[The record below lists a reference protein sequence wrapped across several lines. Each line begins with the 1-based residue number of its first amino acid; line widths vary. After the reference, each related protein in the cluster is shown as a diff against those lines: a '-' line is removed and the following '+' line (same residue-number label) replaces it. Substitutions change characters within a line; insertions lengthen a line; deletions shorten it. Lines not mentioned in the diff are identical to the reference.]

1 MTEKEEA
8 ETTPETQRRFQRFN
22 SLLSEDELIEDY
34 YKDESSPSNHYWN
47 DGGLNSFYLRSS
59 LAFRALS
66 PDGDSMDR
74 SDSSAV
80 LSPVFKAGWLD
91 KNPPQGSYIYQKRW
105 VKLDAD
111 FLRYFDSEKDVYSKR
126 LIPVSS
132 ITRVASIG
140 DQKFEVITNN
150 RTFAF
155 RAESDADRNEW
166 IKALQKTLDE
176 RKARCSDRVSFIQA
190 AGSSFDSVDK
200 CGLLELRGFKNKL
213 YVVVAGEK
221 VFLYKNA
228 EDFRLRVGITYIEM
242 NVGNVKDVD
251 RRGFDLTTPYRIF
264 SFVAESDQE
273 KEEWVEAM
281 QQSIAEALSNF
292 EVAEK
297 IWAVEANCFCA
308 DCGSPKPD
316 WASINLCV
324 VICKRCAGE
333 HRGLGP
339 SITKVR
345 SLKMDKKVWTEEL
358 IELFLQ
364 VGNAVANQFW
374 AANVPP
380 SEAISPTSG
389 SQERRHFLVAKYR
402 EGKYRRYHPLFGNQ
416 DELNKA
422 LCVAVTTRDLAE
434 TLSLLFCGAEVS
446 CCSGD
451 PGYPSPLAL
460 AEQAG
465 QRLQVEFLL
474 QNKTSETPQLD
485 MGTNMERHYSVVL
498 PSVAHNGFLY
508 KTPSMAKLVHERK
521 SREEFSRRWCCL
533 HDGIFSYYE
542 NNTNTVPNGEIK
554 MQEITCVVNN
564 PPDTHGFVSTF
575 EVHIESERL
584 YLFGLDSPEAIKEW
598 VKCIAKS
605 FLPMAAEGL
614 LSRDFERLGRLH
626 YKGGLNLE
634 QAKEGWFALV
644 QSTLYA
650 YLEGGEETV
659 HLRKLQELSI
669 QGDNEVL
676 VLVERRRTLYIQGD
690 RKLDFLGWVNAIQ
703 KAAGSSGD
711 TLSEQQLTEMD
722 VPIIVDRCIDYIT
735 QCGLTSEGI
744 YRKSGQNSKTTG
756 LLEMLRK
763 DARKVRLK
771 EGEHQVDDVA
781 NTLKRF
787 FRDIGDGL
795 FTKDCSLEWLK
806 ATALEDTEEK
816 IAQYRRLLSSLPAVN
831 RATVK
836 VLINHL
842 YRVQRFSDMNQM
854 TTHNLAIVF
863 GPTLFQTDGQ
873 DYKAGRVVEDLIRC
887 YVDIFS
893 VDEEEMRK
901 QQEEI
906 TAIMKMRIAGSSSGT
921 QHAGDFICTVYLEE
935 KKTEAE
941 QHIKIPATMTAEEL
955 TFGILD
961 RRKIVMK
968 EKDFW
973 SCFEVNEREEA
984 ERPLHYSEK
993 VLPILHSLGKES
1005 YLVVK
1010 RQLSMENMLVYLA
1023 SRVGDSSKHGMMK
1036 FREEKNLLGVGLSTG
1051 FHDRYFILN
1060 STCLRLFKEVRS
1072 HKPEKEWPV
1081 KNLKVY
1087 LGIKKKVRPPTC
1099 WGFTVF
1105 FENEKLEK
1113 QQWYLCC
1120 DTQMDLRAWFATFL
1134 SVQHGGNIWPSE
1146 SSKIRVS
1153 RTQQDSRLGNIS
1165 LIPLRGNENEM
1176 RKSVAAFA
1184 ADPLM
1189 LLRDV

>member
-1 MTEKEEA
+1 
-8 ETTPETQRRFQRFN
+8 
-22 SLLSEDELIEDY
+22 
-34 YKDESSPSNHYWN
+34 
-47 DGGLNSFYLRSS
+47 
-59 LAFRALS
+59 
-66 PDGDSMDR
+66 MDR
-74 SDSSAV
+74 ATSSGQ
-80 LSPVFKAGWLD
+80 LLPVIKAGWLD

-105 VKLDAD
+105 VKLDPD
-111 FLRYFDSEKDVYSKR
+111 YLRYFDGEKDIYSKR
-126 LIPVSS
+126 FIPMSS
-132 ITRVASIG
+132 VTRVTSIG

-155 RAESDADRNEW
+155 RAESDADRNDW
-166 IKALQKTLDE
+166 IRALQKTVEDRKGRCLD
-176 RKARCSDRVSFIQA
+176 RGSVFHASGGSFEA
-190 AGSSFDSVDK
+190 VDK
-200 CGLLELRGFKNKL
+200 CGPLELRGYKSKL
-213 YVVVAGEK
+213 YVAVAGDK

-228 EDFRLRVGITYIEM
+228 EEFRLGIGITYIEM

-264 SFVAESDQE
+264 SFLADTDQE
-273 KEEWVEAM
+273 KEDWVEAM
-281 QQSIAEALSNF
+281 RQSISEALSHS
-292 EVAEK
+292 EVAER
-297 IWAVEANCFCA
+297 IWSAEANRLCA
-308 DCGSPKPD
+308 DCGAPNPD
-316 WASINLCV
+316 WGSINLCV

-339 SITKVR
+339 SISKVR
-345 SLKMDKKVWTEEL
+345 SLKMDKKVWTEDLISLGNGGNTIKAINTWAIPVIRYTTSIINWTQMEL
-358 IELFLQ
+358 DNLDRKTRKFI
-364 VGNAVANQFW
+364 
-374 AANVPP
+374 
-380 SEAISPTSG
+380 AIHHS
-389 SQERRHFLVAKYR
+389 L
-402 EGKYRRYHPLFGNQ
+402 HPRC
-416 DELNKA
+416 DA
-422 LCVAVTTRDLAE
+422 LCAAVTTTDLAE

-446 CCSGD
+446 CSSGD
-451 PGYPSPLAL
+451 PVCPNPMAL
-460 AEQAG
+460 AEAAG
-465 QRLQVEFLL
+465 QRLQMEFLL

-485 MGTNMERHYSVVL
+485 VCTSLEKHYSVVL

-508 KTPSMAKLVHERK
+508 KAPSMAKLVHERK
-521 SREEFSRRWCCL
+521 AREEFSRRWCHL

-542 NNTNTVPNGEIK
+542 SNTSTVPNGE
-554 MQEITCVVNN
+554 MRVQEIVSLVHN
-564 PPDTHGFVSTF
+564 PIDAHGFTSTF
-575 EVHIESERL
+575 EVYVESERL
-584 YLFGLDSPEAIKEW
+584 YLFGLDNPEGIKEW

-605 FLPMAAEGL
+605 FLPLAAEGL
-614 LSRDFERLGRLH
+614 LSHDFERLGRLQ

-634 QAKEGWFALV
+634 RAKEGWFALE

-650 YLEGGEETV
+650 YLEGSEKEEAI

-676 VLVERRRTLYIQGD
+676 VLVERRRTLYIQGE
-690 RKLDFLGWVNAIQ
+690 RKLDFLGWVAAIQ

-711 TLSEQQLTEMD
+711 TLSEQQLTDTD
-722 VPIIVDRCIDYIT
+722 VPVIVDRCIDYIT
-735 QCGLTSEGI
+735 QCGLSSEGL

-756 LLEMLRK
+756 LLEVLRR

-795 FTKDCSLEWLK
+795 FTKDWLVTSSLEDEK
-806 ATALEDTEEK
+806 EK
-816 IAQYRRLLSSLPAVN
+816 ISRYRRLLNGLPGVN

-836 VLINHL
+836 ALINHL
-842 YRVQRFSDMNQM
+842 YRVQCFADMNQM
-854 TTHNLAIVF
+854 NTHNLAIVF

-921 QHAGDFICTVYLEE
+921 QQAGDFICTVYLEE
-935 KKTEAE
+935 KKTETE
-941 QHIKIPATMTAEEL
+941 QHIRVPATMTAEEL
-955 TFGILD
+955 VFEILD

-993 VLPILHSLGKES
+993 VLPILHSLGKDS

-1010 RQLSMENMLVYLA
+1010 RQLSMDSMLLYLA
-1023 SRVGDSSKHGMMK
+1023 SKVGDSKHGMMK
-1036 FREEKNLLGVGLSTG
+1036 FREEKNLLGLGLSTG

-1060 STCLRLFKEVRS
+1060 SECLRLYKEVRS

-1081 KNLKVY
+1081 KNLKIY
-1087 LGIKKKVRPPTC
+1087 LGIKKKARPPSC

-1105 FENEKLEK
+1105 FENEKMEK

-1120 DTQMDLRAWFATFL
+1120 DTQMELRAWFATFL

-1146 SSKIRVS
+1146 SSKIRAS
-1153 RTQQDSRLGNIS
+1153 RIQQDSRLGNIS
-1165 LIPLRGNENEM
+1165 LIPLRGNESEM
-1176 RKSVAAFA
+1176 RNSVAAFTT
-1184 ADPLM
+1184 DPLTVR
-1189 LLRDV
+1189 LGLRQQRACRVEQTPLTRHSSHTQAHVCERRGNTV

>member
-1 MTEKEEA
+1 MTDQEEVD
-8 ETTPETQRRFQRFN
+8 TTPDVRRSVRYS
-22 SLLSEDELIEDY
+22 SLFSEDELIEDY
-34 YKDESSPSNHYWN
+34 FKEESPTNNHWN
-47 DGGLNSFYLRSS
+47 DCGLNSPDPSS
-59 LAFRALS
+59 ALS
-66 PDGDSMDR
+66 FGMLSFQSDGMDR
-74 SDSSAV
+74 TDSAFE
-80 LSPVFKAGWLD
+80 LAPVVKSGWLD

-105 VKLDAD
+105 VKLDGD
-111 FLRYFDSEKDVYSKR
+111 YLRYFDSEKDIYSKR

-132 ITRVASIG
+132 ITRVAAIG

-166 IKALQKTLDE
+166 IKALQKTVAE
-176 RKARCSDRVSFIQA
+176 RKSKHSDRASVFQVA
-190 AGSSFDSVDK
+190 SSSLDSVDK
-200 CGLLELRGFKNKL
+200 CGPLELRGFKNKL
-213 YVVVAGEK
+213 YVVAAGEK

-228 EDFRLRVGITYIEM
+228 EDFRLGIGITYIEM

-264 SFVAESDQE
+264 SFGAESDQE

-292 EVAEK
+292 EVAER
-297 IWAVEANCFCA
+297 IWTEEANCFCA
-308 DCGSPKPD
+308 DCGAPKPD

-339 SITKVR
+339 SVTKVR

-364 VGNAVANQFW
+364 IGNAVANQFW

-380 SEAISPTSG
+380 SEAVSARSE
-389 SQERRHFLVAKYR
+389 SQERRRFLVAKYR

-416 DELNKA
+416 EELNKA
-422 LCVAVTTRDLAE
+422 LCAAVTTSDLAE
-434 TLSLLFCGAEVS
+434 TLALLFCGAEVS
-446 CCSGD
+446 CYSGD
-451 PGYPSPLAL
+451 PSYPSPLAL

-465 QRLQVEFLL
+465 QRLQMEFLL
-474 QNKTSETPQLD
+474 HNKTSETPQLD
-485 MGTNMERHYSVVL
+485 VGTNIEKHYSVIL

-508 KTPSMAKLVHERK
+508 KAPSMAKLVHERK
-521 SREEFSRRWCCL
+521 SREEFSRRWCRL

-542 NNTNTVPNGEIK
+542 NNTNTVPNGVLR
-554 MQEITCVVNN
+554 MQEIVCLVNN

-575 EVHIESERL
+575 EVYVETERL
-584 YLFGLDSPEAIKEW
+584 YLFGLDSPEATREW

-605 FLPMAAEGL
+605 FIPPAAEGL
-614 LSRDFERLGRLH
+614 LNHDFERLGRLQ

-634 QAKEGWFALV
+634 RAKEGWFALV

-650 YLEGGEETV
+650 HLEGSEKEEAV

-676 VLVERRRTLYIQGD
+676 VLVERRRTLYIQGE
-690 RKLDFLGWVNAIQ
+690 RKLDFLGWVSAIQ

-711 TLSEQQLTEMD
+711 TLSEQQLSDTD
-722 VPIIVDRCIDYIT
+722 VPLIVDRCIDYIM

-763 DARKVRLK
+763 DARSVRLK
-771 EGEHQVDDVA
+771 EGEHHVDDVA

-795 FTKDCSLEWLK
+795 FTKDSCQAWLK
-806 ATALEDTEEK
+806 VPGLEDEK
-816 IAQYRRLLSSLPAVN
+816 EKVSRYRRLLNSLPAVN
-831 RATVK
+831 RATLK
-836 VLINHL
+836 ALINHL
-842 YRVQRFSDMNQM
+842 YRVQCSSDMNQM

-863 GPTLFQTDGQ
+863 GPTLFQTDGK
-873 DYKAGRVVEDLIRC
+873 DYKAGRVVEDLINC
-887 YVDIFS
+887 YMDIFS

-906 TAIMKMRIAGSSSGT
+906 KAIMKIRNAASSSGT
-921 QHAGDFICTVYLEE
+921 QQAGDFICTVYLEE

-955 TFGILD
+955 AFEILD

-984 ERPLHYSEK
+984 ERPLHYGEK
-993 VLPILHSLGKES
+993 VLPILHSLGKDS

-1010 RQLSMENMLVYLA
+1010 KQLSMDNMLLYLA
-1023 SRVGDSSKHGMMK
+1023 SKVGDSKHGLMK
-1036 FREEKNLLGVGLSTG
+1036 FREEKNVLGVGLSTG
-1051 FHDRYFILN
+1051 FHDRYFILSN
-1060 STCLRLFKEVRS
+1060 SCLRLYKEIRS

-1081 KNLKVY
+1081 KNLKIY

-1120 DTQMDLRAWFATFL
+1120 DTQMELRAWFATFL
-1134 SVQHGGNIWPSE
+1134 SVQHSGNVWPSE
-1146 SSKIRVS
+1146 SSKVRAS

-1165 LIPLRGNENEM
+1165 LIPLRGTENEM
-1176 RKSVAAFA
+1176 RNSVAKFT
-1184 ADPLM
+1184 ADPLAF
-1189 LLRDV
+1189 LRDV

>member
-1 MTEKEEA
+1 
-8 ETTPETQRRFQRFN
+8 
-22 SLLSEDELIEDY
+22 
-34 YKDESSPSNHYWN
+34 
-47 DGGLNSFYLRSS
+47 
-59 LAFRALS
+59 
-66 PDGDSMDR
+66 MDR
-74 SDSSAV
+74 ATSSGQ
-80 LSPVFKAGWLD
+80 LLPVIKAGWLD

-105 VKLDAD
+105 VKLDPD
-111 FLRYFDSEKDVYSKR
+111 YLRYFDGEKDIYSKR
-126 LIPVSS
+126 FIPMSS
-132 ITRVASIG
+132 VTRVTSIG

-155 RAESDADRNEW
+155 RAESDADRNDW
-166 IKALQKTLDE
+166 IRALQKTVEDRKGRCLD
-176 RKARCSDRVSFIQA
+176 R
-190 AGSSFDSVDK
+190 GS
-200 CGLLELRGFKNKL
+200 CGPLELRGYKSKL
-213 YVVVAGEK
+213 YVAVAGDK

-228 EDFRLRVGITYIEM
+228 EEFRLGIGITYIEM

-264 SFVAESDQE
+264 SFLADTDQE
-273 KEEWVEAM
+273 KEDWVEAM
-281 QQSIAEALSNF
+281 RQSISEALSHS
-292 EVAEK
+292 EVAER
-297 IWAVEANCFCA
+297 IWSAEANRLCA
-308 DCGSPKPD
+308 DCGAPNPD
-316 WASINLCV
+316 WGSINLCV

-339 SITKVR
+339 SISKVR

-358 IELFLQ
+358 IE
-364 VGNAVANQFW
+364 V
-374 AANVPP
+374 
-380 SEAISPTSG
+380 
-389 SQERRHFLVAKYR
+389 R
-402 EGKYRRYHPLFGNQ
+402 
-416 DELNKA
+416 A
-422 LCVAVTTRDLAE
+422 LCAAVTTTDLAE

-446 CCSGD
+446 CSSGD
-451 PGYPSPLAL
+451 PVCPNPMAL
-460 AEQAG
+460 AEAAG
-465 QRLQVEFLL
+465 QRLQMEFLL

-485 MGTNMERHYSVVL
+485 VCTSLEKHYSVVL

-508 KTPSMAKLVHERK
+508 KAPSMAKLVHERK
-521 SREEFSRRWCCL
+521 AREEFSRRWCHL

-542 NNTNTVPNGEIK
+542 SNTSTVPNGE
-554 MQEITCVVNN
+554 MRVQEIVSLVHN
-564 PPDTHGFVSTF
+564 PIDAHGFTSTF
-575 EVHIESERL
+575 EVYVESERL
-584 YLFGLDSPEAIKEW
+584 YLFGLDNPEGIKEW

-605 FLPMAAEGL
+605 FLPLAAEGL
-614 LSRDFERLGRLH
+614 LSHDFERLGRLQ

-634 QAKEGWFALV
+634 RAKEGWFALE

-650 YLEGGEETV
+650 YLEGSEKEEAI

-676 VLVERRRTLYIQGD
+676 VLVERRRTLYIQGE
-690 RKLDFLGWVNAIQ
+690 RKLDFLGWVAAIQ

-711 TLSEQQLTEMD
+711 TLSEQQLTDTD
-722 VPIIVDRCIDYIT
+722 VPVIVDRCIDYIT
-735 QCGLTSEGI
+735 QCGLSSEGL

-756 LLEMLRK
+756 LLEVLRR

-795 FTKDCSLEWLK
+795 FTKDWLVTSSLEDEK
-806 ATALEDTEEK
+806 EK
-816 IAQYRRLLSSLPAVN
+816 ISRYRRLLNGLPGVN

-836 VLINHL
+836 ALINHL
-842 YRVQRFSDMNQM
+842 YRVQCFADMNQM
-854 TTHNLAIVF
+854 NTHNLAIVF

-921 QHAGDFICTVYLEE
+921 QQAGDFICTVYLEE
-935 KKTEAE
+935 KKTETE
-941 QHIKIPATMTAEEL
+941 QHIRVPATMTAEEL
-955 TFGILD
+955 VFEILD

-993 VLPILHSLGKES
+993 VLPILHSLGKDS

-1010 RQLSMENMLVYLA
+1010 RQLSMDSMLLYLA
-1023 SRVGDSSKHGMMK
+1023 SKVGDSKHGMMK
-1036 FREEKNLLGVGLSTG
+1036 FREEKNLLGLGLSTG

-1060 STCLRLFKEVRS
+1060 SECLRLYKEVRVS
-1072 HKPEKEWPV
+1072 
-1081 KNLKVY
+1081 
-1087 LGIKKKVRPPTC
+1087 PPKLPLDSQQN

-1105 FENEKLEK
+1105 FENEKMEK

-1120 DTQMDLRAWFATFL
+1120 DTQMELRAWFATFL

-1146 SSKIRVS
+1146 SSKIRAS
-1153 RTQQDSRLGNIS
+1153 RIQQDSRLGNIS
-1165 LIPLRGNENEM
+1165 LIPLRGNESEM
-1176 RKSVAAFA
+1176 RNSVAAFTT
-1184 ADPLM
+1184 DPLTVR
-1189 LLRDV
+1189 LGLRHSESQSLELCPPRDPNCL